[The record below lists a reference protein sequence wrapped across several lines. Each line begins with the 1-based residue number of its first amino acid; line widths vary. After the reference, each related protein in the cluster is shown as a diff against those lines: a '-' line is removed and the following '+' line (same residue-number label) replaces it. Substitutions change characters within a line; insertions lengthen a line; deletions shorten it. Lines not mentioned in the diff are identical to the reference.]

1 MNAPRFDPDE
11 IMKEVRAKAHLS
23 PVATTATWLPRDRNR
38 SDVATVAGNGV
49 SDSAAKRSHV
59 ASVAAPLE
67 RTAGNDR
74 LRDAIEER
82 AGLAADRVPPAY
94 LDAWARL
101 NHQKPSSVSEAEWRL
116 ALDDGG
122 RFLGACGADAA
133 AMRWTAGELFDV
145 PRDGRPG
152 GLVWQLKGERV
163 GTLGEDRARLTHG
176 RMIKRQ
182 VRT

>member
-11 IMKEVRAKAHLS
+11 IMKEVRAKARLS

-122 RFLGACGADAA
+122 RFLDSWGADAA

-145 PRDGRPG
+145 PRDGRPR

-163 GTLGEDRARLTHG
+163 DALGEDRVRLADGQT
-176 RMIKRQ
+176 IKRGA
-182 VRT
+182 

>member
-1 MNAPRFDPDE
+1 M
-11 IMKEVRAKAHLS
+11 
-23 PVATTATWLPRDRNR
+23 
-38 SDVATVAGNGV
+38 G
-49 SDSAAKRSHV
+49 SAASVGKLKRRGTLLFLFRSTPT
-59 ASVAAPLE
+59 ASKSGWTGGRSRSGARLQCQRPSYAPVDTWQ
-67 RTAGNDR
+67 R
-74 LRDAIEER
+74 AIE
-82 AGLAADRVPPAY
+82 
-94 LDAWARL
+94 
-101 NHQKPSSVSEAEWRL
+101 
-116 ALDDGG
+116 DGG
-122 RFLGACGADAA
+122 RFLDLWGTDAA